1 MENVSINF
9 NLHTLKK
16 ILIIYLIFYLAYYN
30 FSSMADW
37 MPLYKIF
44 SPIMLPRIFRIF
56 EMLFLFMLYYF
67 FSLYNKQNNKFTIL
81 LFIFITLQITR
92 ILISSDFFIIPYRLL
107 SVFSN
112 FGHFLFFFTLINLP
126 FEKKDLDRIILF
138 YWRYLVFNILLTL
151 LIIYPL
157 YNFQGH
163 DILNGTYIDSHIFGV
178 YLYITSCYFFYKW
191 SSTNKLKFILYSL
204 LFLILQYFPSNE
216 KIILLNIIMYFFIYI
231 ITKRL
236 KLITI
241 IISSGLS
248 IFSLILILYI
258 GEKFGGLRI
267 GQILKLFSE
276 QDLGFILSW
285 PLLFSKINSPVEIIF
300 GLGPGMYAGQ
310 GAQQLYKLGYNLPL
324 YDIFKFQFDN
334 VYFNSAFQILWN
346 RLTILWGE
354 YGILGMFL
362 YIYFTYYLIMLVK
375 ESNYIVNE
383 YKIIFFSGLAA
394 ILFQDIIN
402 DSGLVQMLIFS
413 LMSIPALAYRFNNK
427 NKKKYEKENINYS

>member
-16 ILIIYLIFYLAYYN
+16 ILIIYIIFYLAYYN

-107 SVFSN
+107 SIFSN

-157 YNFQGH
+157 YNFQRE

-241 IISSGLS
+241 IISIVLS

-267 GQILKLFSE
+267 GRILKLFSE

-285 PLLFSKINSPVEIIF
+285 PLLFSKINSPLEIIF

-324 YDIFKFQFDN
+324 YDIFKLQFDN

-394 ILFQDIIN
+394 IVFQDIIN
-402 DSGLVQMLIFS
+402 DNGLVQMLIFS

-427 NKKKYEKENINYS
+427 NKKKCEKENINYS

>member
-1 MENVSINF
+1 MENVNINF

-16 ILIIYLIFYLAYYN
+16 ILIIYLIFYLTYYN

-107 SVFSN
+107 SIFSN

-157 YNFQGH
+157 YNFQRE

-241 IISSGLS
+241 IISIILS

-267 GQILKLFSE
+267 GRILKLFSE

-285 PLLFSKINSPVEIIF
+285 PLLFSKINSPLEIIF

-324 YDIFKFQFDN
+324 YDIFKLQFDN

-394 ILFQDIIN
+394 IVFQDIIN
-402 DSGLVQMLIFS
+402 DNGLVQMLIFS

-427 NKKKYEKENINYS
+427 KKCEKENINYS

>member
-107 SVFSN
+107 SIFSN

-157 YNFQGH
+157 YNFQRE

-241 IISSGLS
+241 IISIVLS

-267 GQILKLFSE
+267 GRIHKLFSE

-324 YDIFKFQFDN
+324 YDIFKLQFDN

-394 ILFQDIIN
+394 IVFQDIIN
-402 DSGLVQMLIFS
+402 DNGLVQMLIFS

-427 NKKKYEKENINYS
+427 NKKKCEKENINYS